1 MQDNIRS
8 FVEKGLDN
16 EPRKMRS
23 NLFLINFFPLLGIA
37 YGLILGGLYLNFSLM
52 IGFSIVLAF
61 VFIVFLTKKSKL
73 VNTIV
78 ASICLYASTA
88 INYLLFAMIMF
99 CMNNNVYLKILFLLV
114 PGIIVSIFTF
124 LFVPQVIKKTND
136 KVRRQRNI
144 SIGTI
149 SGVTTVS
156 TFLLLKYLNVD
167 VEQSVALLI
176 CMWLLVIL
184 SCLFVVMAC
193 YNVIKYYYIKKH
205 HIDI

>member
-8 FVEKGLDN
+8 FIEKGLDS

-23 NLFLINFFPLLGIA
+23 SLFLINFFPLLGIA
-37 YGLILGGLYLNFSLM
+37 YGLILKGLYMKFSLM
-52 IGFSIVLAF
+52 IGFFIVMAF
-61 VFIVFLTKKSKL
+61 VFIVFLTKKKNA

-78 ASICLYASTA
+78 ASICLYTSTA
-88 INYLLFAMIMF
+88 INYLLFAMIMLF
-99 CMNNNVYLKILFLLV
+99 MNNNVYLKALFLLI
-114 PGIIVSIFTF
+114 PGIIVAIFTL
-124 LFVPQVIKKTND
+124 LFIPQVIKKQNE
-136 KVRRQRNI
+136 KVRKQRKI

-149 SGVTTVS
+149 SGITTVS

-167 VEQSVALLI
+167 IEQSIALLI

-193 YNVIKYYYIKKH
+193 WNVIKYYYIKKH
-205 HIDI
+205 HINI